1 MDRISNIN
9 KERKDQEMN
18 IWFSIV
24 GIGSEWV
31 GKLNQE
37 KNEGVRWIG
46 QAATVRRQLL
56 VWEGT

>member
-18 IWFSIV
+18 IWCNIV

-31 GKLNQE
+31 GKLN
-37 KNEGVRWIG
+37 
-46 QAATVRRQLL
+46 
-56 VWEGT
+56 